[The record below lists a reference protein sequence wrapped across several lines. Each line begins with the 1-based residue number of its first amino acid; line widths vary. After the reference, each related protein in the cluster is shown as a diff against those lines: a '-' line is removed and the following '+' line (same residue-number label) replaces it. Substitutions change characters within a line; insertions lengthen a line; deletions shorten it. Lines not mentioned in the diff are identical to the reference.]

1 MVERTNCRCVLWRRS
16 STLNSPFTATLSA
29 PFERST
35 TSPTAVMDTVSAR
48 KGGEKGMIADDD
60 DDCDEHFVVQ
70 HHSNETFNCSA
81 FQFWISLFSHLFIVV
96 LHEASGFAAIEVI
109 NYANS
114 SAVSVTPLPNMEI
127 VVVNRTTGALNGHG
141 QLGKIFIR
149 SPYCAAVVTSSTSPL
164 TKPKQPKTANDWV
177 FSGFIGYYDNS
188 TYLQV
193 IDHYSNFSKSGHIFI
208 SKTLVET
215 VLLSHPAV
223 ARAVAMKN
231 ATQKTS
237 NEFQA
242 FVTLKESD
250 QQQFSEEALGTYLNC
265 KYHHFSKL
273 RHKSTLRKLINGLQ
287 PTLMTIEWCGQ

>member
-1 MVERTNCRCVLWRRS
+1 MEVEELSDLVARHGITAAVLHSSYLLDLVKWSSSNGGKDQLSLCSLEKVLYTEQPIHRNIVSAFRKKYNITNCRYGY
-16 STLNSPFTATLSA
+16 F
-29 PFERST
+29 
-35 TSPTAVMDTVSAR
+35 
-48 KGGEKGMIADDD
+48 
-60 DDCDEHFVVQ
+60 
-70 HHSNETFNCSA
+70 
-81 FQFWISLFSHLFIVV
+81 

-164 TKPKQPKTANDWV
+164 TKPKQPKTADDWL

-250 QQQFSEEALGTYLNC
+250 QQQFSEEALGT
-265 KYHHFSKL
+265 
-273 RHKSTLRKLINGLQ
+273 
-287 PTLMTIEWCGQ
+287 LMTIEWCGQ